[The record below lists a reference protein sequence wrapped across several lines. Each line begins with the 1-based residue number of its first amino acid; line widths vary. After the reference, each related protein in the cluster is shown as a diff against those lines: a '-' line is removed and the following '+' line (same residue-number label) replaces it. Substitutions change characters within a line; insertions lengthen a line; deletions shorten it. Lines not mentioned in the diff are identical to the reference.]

1 MTLFRTAVGACMT
14 TFCVEDGL
22 IVEVKPNS
30 SGNGENVITVLKD
43 KTAEQPLKLVYINR
57 DFSSGAKTPD
67 Q

>member
-1 MTLFRTAVGACMT
+1 MT